1 MENNLENDLQLV
13 QETLLNL
20 ETNSILAE
28 VQPLV
33 PPPPIPVYVSPHPGT
48 SPQPKKKNDGK
59 DLESILD
66 YSLIKDKMV

>member
-1 MENNLENDLQLV
+1 MEILENDLQLV

-33 PPPPIPVYVSPHPGT
+33 PPPPIPVYVSPHPYPQLGT
-48 SPQPKKKNDGK
+48 SPQPKKKRW
-59 DLESILD
+59 
-66 YSLIKDKMV
+66 